1 MHCTAVT
8 RPDEAGR
15 LNNSRILKA
24 TAKGAHVFEIGA
36 PGRRGDAGAGAV
48 PSDIEMPR
56 LHGLTPFTGTSLDRV
71 LRNMGVDTVVAI
83 GNSINIGV
91 LGLVLSAVDLGY
103 QVVVPRDAVAAVPAE
118 YGEQVLANTIAL
130 LATIVSSD
138 DLVDHLGRER
148 LTHRFHPR
156 STDIARGS
164 TAMTVTSFDDYPV
177 HQSADWIANVGTSDR
192 NFYDRY
198 YFNALDTDGQFM
210 AVFGLGQYPNL
221 GTTDAFVTVRRGE
234 QQHVVRGLAAARRPG
249 RHAGRAAAR
258 RGPRAAQAAAL
269 RVRADRAR
277 RRRRPHLGGRSA
289 PRSPSPTSSSATA
302 PASRS
307 TPSAWPRWARGAAP
321 SSSPAR
327 S

>member
-1 MHCTAVT
+1 MAELAELVDPRHTAVLTMELQRGVSGDLATMPALAQELKDRGVIAAAAAVCRAARGAGAKVVHCTAVT

-36 PGRRGDAGAGAV
+36 PGAEVMPELEPV

-138 DLVDHLGRER
+138 DLA
-148 LTHRFHPR
+148 T
-156 STDIARGS
+156 TWA
-164 TAMTVTSFDDYPV
+164 A
-177 HQSADWIANVGTSDR
+177 SA
-192 NFYDRY
+192 
-198 YFNALDTDGQFM
+198 
-210 AVFGLGQYPNL
+210 
-221 GTTDAFVTVRRGE
+221 
-234 QQHVVRGLAAARRPG
+234 
-249 RHAGRAAAR
+249 
-258 RGPRAAQAAAL
+258 
-269 RVRADRAR
+269 
-277 RRRRPHLGGRSA
+277 
-289 PRSPSPTSSSATA
+289 
-302 PASRS
+302 
-307 TPSAWPRWARGAAP
+307 
-321 SSSPAR
+321 
-327 S
+327 